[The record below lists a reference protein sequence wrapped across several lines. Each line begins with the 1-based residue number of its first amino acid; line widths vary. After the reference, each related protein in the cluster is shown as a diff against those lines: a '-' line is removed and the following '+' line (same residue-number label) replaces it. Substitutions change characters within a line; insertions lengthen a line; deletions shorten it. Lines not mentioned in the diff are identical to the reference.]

1 MELHHNLPQW
11 LVEPLKEQ
19 LGNDFWPLRS
29 STRLL
34 AGMRVNTS
42 RTTMRAGRGLENRH
56 RPYFNLR
63 LAETNHSWQTDAFTR
78 GAIEAGRRSLV
89 AGALLADLPRRDGGG
104 LCAGAGGKTGWG
116 TTQHRAFT

>member
-11 LVEPLKEQ
+11 LVEPLKEP
-19 LGNDFWPLRS
+19 LPNDSGRCGVQ
-29 STRLL
+29 RAL

-63 LAETNHSWQTDAFTR
+63 LAETNHSWQTDLSR
-78 GAIEAGRRSLV
+78 EAPLRQ
-89 AGALLADLPRRDGGG
+89 DEG
-104 LCAGAGGKTGWG
+104 L
-116 TTQHRAFT
+116 